1 MYWRDIIPGGYDVM
15 KKKML
20 CCTLALLLVSGS
32 VVSAHPGRTD
42 ANGGHT
48 CRTNC
53 ERWGLSYG
61 EYHYHNGGGSSSGSK
76 SSSSAPKAKSSQ
88 NSTPKSAP
96 KPAAPAYA
104 KSGLKVYVNGGLVKF
119 DSEPLVYNNINLV
132 PLREIAEGMGA
143 RVTWNREAASIGVQR
158 GNHKITLTIGSKTI
172 YYNGKSETVAVAP
185 KVIDGVTYVP
195 VQVFA
200 RGLGA
205 GINYTDHD
213 KILRIALKE

>member
-1 MYWRDIIPGGYDVM
+1 M
-15 KKKML
+15 KKKWIG
-20 CCTLALLLVSGS
+20 CTLALLLVSGS

-61 EYHYHNGGGSSSGSK
+61 EYHYHNGGGSSSESK
-76 SSSSAPKAKSSQ
+76 SSPSAPKSKSSQ
-88 NSTPKSAP
+88 KSTAKPAAP

-104 KSGLKVYVNGGLVKF
+104 KSGLKVYVNGSVVKF

-143 RVTWNREAASIGVQR
+143 KVNWNRDAASIGVQR
-158 GNHKITLTIGSKTI
+158 GNHKVTLTIGSKTVF
-172 YYNGKSETVAVAP
+172 YNGKSETVAVAP
-185 KVIDGVTYVP
+185 KVMDGVTYVP

-205 GINYTDHD
+205 GVNYTEHD
-213 KILRIALKE
+213 KILRISFKE

>member
-1 MYWRDIIPGGYDVM
+1 M
-15 KKKML
+15 KKKWIG
-20 CCTLALLLVSGS
+20 CTLALLLVSGS

-76 SSSSAPKAKSSQ
+76 SSPSAPKSKSSQ
-88 NSTPKSAP
+88 KSTAKPAAP

-104 KSGLKVYVNGGLVKF
+104 KSGLKVYVNGSVVKF

-143 RVTWNREAASIGVQR
+143 KVNWNRDAASIGVQR
-158 GNHKITLTIGSKTI
+158 GNHKVTLTIGSKTV

-185 KVIDGVTYVP
+185 KVMDGVTYVP

-205 GINYTDHD
+205 GVNYTEHD
-213 KILRIALKE
+213 KILRISFKE

>member
-1 MYWRDIIPGGYDVM
+1 M
-15 KKKML
+15 KKKWIG
-20 CCTLALLLVSGS
+20 CTLALLLVSGS

-42 ANGGHT
+42 ASGGHT

-76 SSSSAPKAKSSQ
+76 STPSAPKSKSSQ
-88 NSTPKSAP
+88 KSTAKPAAPKS
-96 KPAAPAYA
+96 AAPAYA
-104 KSGLKVYVNGGLVKF
+104 ESGLKVYVNGSVVKF
-119 DSEPLVYNNINLV
+119 NSEPLVYNNINLV

-143 RVTWNREAASIGVQR
+143 KVIWNRDAASIGVQR
-158 GNHKITLTIGSKTI
+158 GNHKITLTIGSKTVF
-172 YYNGKSETVAVAP
+172 YNGKSETVAVAP

-195 VQVFA
+195 IQVFA

-205 GINYTDHD
+205 GVNYTEHD
-213 KILRIALKE
+213 KILRISFKE

>member
-1 MYWRDIIPGGYDVM
+1 M
-15 KKKML
+15 KKKWIG
-20 CCTLALLLVSGS
+20 CTLALLLVSGS

-76 SSSSAPKAKSSQ
+76 SPSSAPKSKSSQ
-88 NSTPKSAP
+88 KSTAKPAAP

-104 KSGLKVYVNGGLVKF
+104 KSGLKVYVNGSVVKF

-143 RVTWNREAASIGVQR
+143 KVVWNRDAASIGVQR
-158 GNHKITLTIGSKTI
+158 GNHKITLTIGSKTV
-172 YYNGKSETVAVAP
+172 YYNGKSETVSVAP
-185 KVIDGVTYVP
+185 KVMDGVTYVP
-195 VQVFA
+195 IQVFA

-205 GINYTDHD
+205 GVNYTEHD
-213 KILRIALKE
+213 KILRISFKE